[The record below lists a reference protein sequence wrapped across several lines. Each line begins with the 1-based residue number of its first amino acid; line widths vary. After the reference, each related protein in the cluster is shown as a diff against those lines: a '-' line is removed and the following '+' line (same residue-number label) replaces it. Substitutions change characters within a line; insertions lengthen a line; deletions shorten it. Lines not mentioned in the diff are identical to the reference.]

1 MSGQKID
8 LKGASVML
16 THHAGKPRLSVLVT
30 STCSWCGF
38 TGSKCIAVMRRVG
51 MARRAGRMMPLL
63 AVTHALCNPC
73 FQEYWNA
80 GGADREA
87 A

>member
-1 MSGQKID
+1 
-8 LKGASVML
+8 ML
-16 THHAGKPRLSVLVT
+16 TRHAGRPRVSVLVNA
-30 STCSWCGF
+30 TCSWCGYVD
-38 TGSKCIAVMRRVG
+38 SKCIAVMRRVG
-51 MARRAGRMMPLL
+51 TARRAGGMMPLL
-63 AVTHALCNPC
+63 TVTHALCNPC